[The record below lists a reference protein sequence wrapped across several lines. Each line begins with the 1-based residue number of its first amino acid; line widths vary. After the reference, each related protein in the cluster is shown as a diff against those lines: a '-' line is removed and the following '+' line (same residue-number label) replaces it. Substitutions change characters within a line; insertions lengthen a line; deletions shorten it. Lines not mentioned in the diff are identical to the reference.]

1 MKPLVSAGEWVGST
15 LLTTHV
21 PFQGKGGRL
30 VHAKEPERINL
41 KESKEEN
48 PLQVRLILQF

>member
-1 MKPLVSAGEWVGST
+1 VQSGEWGGST
-15 LLTTHV
+15 LFTTHV

-30 VHAKEPERINL
+30 VHAEEPERIRMYYL

-48 PLQVRLILQF
+48 QLQVRLILQF